1 MSDWNNEFNGISI
14 RYRKQMVQIKTD
26 KFLLDFLSK
35 KGNGSL
41 ELSEYILKTYKSI
54 FECELAIAKES
65 LSIEILVHAYLD
77 VLSKGIEMMSS
88 SLSPE
93 VSGELIEFLQKIEG
107 HTEII
112 DSGEEAVDSNRHI
125 FDSLAPFKN
134 TIYLILGKY
143 A

>member
-41 ELSEYILKTYKSI
+41 ELSEYILKAYKSI

-125 FDSLAPFKN
+125 FDSLVPFKN
-134 TIYLILGKY
+134 TIYMILGKY